1 MGIMQQMDIQKHDR
15 KNEMTSEDISAHEE
29 KSILKH
35 LLDPTYPLAQRFK
48 EVCPGTY
55 KHCQSLSTMVEG
67 VSLALGL
74 DVDYMKVAAL
84 YHDVGT
90 MFNPH
95 YFTENQLEDENP
107 HDKLDP
113 KLSYQIIT
121 RHISDTALILL
132 NDPLFPRD
140 LIEIV
145 TQHHGTTITKYF
157 FDKAGSKNEDSYRYK
172 GSKPK
177 SIEAMILMI
186 CDHLEAR
193 TRSDIQAGKKIAPS
207 DLIESII
214 NYQLSDG
221 QLDDVVMRL
230 GDLQKIKIALSKEL
244 EGIYQKR
251 IDYSK
256 AKEEQNTK

>member
-1 MGIMQQMDIQKHDR
+1 MGLMQITDTQKQVR
-15 KNEMTSEDISAHEE
+15 KNDMAEDNGHED
-29 KSILKH
+29 KNILKQ
-35 LLDPTYPLAQRFK
+35 LLDPSYPLAQRFK

-55 KHCQSLSTMVEG
+55 KHSQGLVTMIEG
-67 VSLALGL
+67 VSLALDL
-74 DVDYMKVAAL
+74 DVDFMKVCAL
-84 YHDVGT
+84 YHDVGK
-90 MFNPH
+90 MFNPT
-95 YFTENQLEDENP
+95 YFTENQLDDENP

-113 KLSYQIIT
+113 KISYQIIT
-121 RHISDTALILL
+121 RHVSDTALILL
-132 NDPLFPRD
+132 NDHLFPREI
-140 LIEIV
+140 IEIV

-157 FDKAGSKNEDSYRYK
+157 FDKAGSKNEDTFRYK

-177 SIEAMILMI
+177 TVEAMILLI

-193 TRSDIQAGKKIAPS
+193 TRSDIQAGKKIQPI
-207 DLIESII
+207 DLIEDII

-230 GDLQKIKIALSKEL
+230 GDLQKIKIALSREL

-251 IDYSK
+251 VDYSK